1 MSIRATRI
9 VLAMSLCVLGAANV
23 IAAPSGATGSSKS
36 KQAPPEE
43 TIENAW
49 PKLSDDEMAR
59 AVTQLKGFAEQT
71 QTQLKRPLQN
81 FETKYFL
88 FYSDLPPKEAQNWAS
103 LLDRMYV
110 QLADM
115 FAVKKGDN
123 IWRGKALIFVFAHA
137 DDYRRYEKEL
147 LNTDSGTSAG
157 MCHSFSN
164 GDVKIAFYRQHDELE
179 FAHVL
184 VHESV
189 HGFIHRYRTP
199 VAIPSWANEGLAETI
214 ATDLVPQRGRRETVK
229 SNAREGLQA
238 HQSRMGDFFTAD
250 HIVGWQYPVA
260 EMLCTFMIQAGK
272 KNYVDF
278 IKGIKDGLTWEE
290 SLEQKYKAPRDRL
303 AVVYGQWLGVKG
315 LDPS

>member
-1 MSIRATRI
+1 MSNPAARI
-9 VLAMSLCVLGAANV
+9 VLATLLCLVSAAIA
-23 IAAPSGATGSSKS
+23 IAAPSSSTSSSKS

-49 PKLSDDEMAR
+49 PKLNDDEMAK
-59 AVTQLKGFAEQT
+59 AVTELKAFAQET

-123 IWRGKALIFVFAHA
+123 IWRGKALIFVFAQA

-147 LNTDSGTSAG
+147 LHTDSGTSAG
-157 MCHSFSN
+157 MCHSFGN
-164 GDVKIAFYRQHDELE
+164 GDVKIAFYRQRDDLE

-199 VAIPSWANEGLAETI
+199 VPVPSWANEGLAETI

-229 SNAREGLQA
+229 SSAREELQA
-238 HQSRMGDFFTAD
+238 HKSHMGDFFTAD

-278 IKGIKDGLTWEE
+278 IKGIKDGLTWEQ
-290 SLEQKYKAPRDRL
+290 SLEQKYKAPLDRL
-303 AVVYGQWLGVKG
+303 AAVYGQWLGVKG